1 MNDCGVKHQCAD
13 GKTGE
18 CRLAPGHAMR
28 HLCRACLTFFD
39 GENHRPTKL
48 PPEGVTGTH
57 PSMGSF
63 LEIQNVAASSRGVQD
78 AKVPHER
85 FQVFGIW
92 KATIATPYGAM
103 VTELILQPN
112 KDFSQTAVLNGLM
125 TYDVGTVELG
135 EGFIHFAVRDHQPK
149 EYNGV
154 RLKWLESFT
163 YIYTAPDANTMN
175 LEDRIAHSR
184 WTVHRA

>member
-1 MNDCGVKHQCAD
+1 
-13 GKTGE
+13 
-18 CRLAPGHAMR
+18 
-28 HLCRACLTFFD
+28 
-39 GENHRPTKL
+39 
-48 PPEGVTGTH
+48 
-57 PSMGSF
+57 MGSF

-135 EGFIHFAVRDHQPK
+135 EGFDYAEGFDIANASDIGPGTVLVIDPRTPGK
-149 EYNGV
+149 
-154 RLKWLESFT
+154 LKGDCRPLSL
-163 YIYTAPDANTMN
+163 AQG
-175 LEDRIAHSR
+175 
-184 WTVHRA
+184 